1 MAPAPIAVFA
11 FNRPDHLRRTLRALA
26 ANDLA
31 AESRLTIFC
40 DGPRNAKDKKR
51 TDAVRAI
58 AHAVEGFYSCNVIE
72 QEKNCGLANSIIAGI
87 SDILQ
92 RDSRIIVLE
101 DDLIT
106 SKYFLKYIND
116 GLDVYKNNKDVASI
130 HGWCFPHT
138 IENPQETFFLR
149 GADCWGWGTWKRAW
163 SLFEP
168 DAQVLLQRL
177 RQLHLEHAFNC
188 DGAYDYMG
196 MLRATRDGK
205 VSSWAVRWRA
215 SAFVHHMHTLY
226 PSRSLVKHNGA
237 DGSGTNFGETDTLDV
252 PLSSTPVQVLEQ
264 PAVEDNTMHQAEKA
278 FLERLHNQ
286 PSFSRTLR
294 KKIRHFFPFLPSRKT
309 CKALCKDCLPPVVWR
324 AAQRLRRHE
333 KATPRL
339 CWEGDYPDWQ
349 SAVDAS
355 TGYDQEAIFVKV
367 RDAARAVRDG
377 KALWERDSVLF
388 YHKEHNLP
396 LLSALM
402 SVAAWNRGRLR
413 VLDFGGAFGSVYWQ
427 HKPLL
432 HKLDALSWNVVEQPH
447 VVACGQKEFSTDAL
461 QFWPD
466 MESCAAANQIDVV
479 LFSSVLQYLEFPY
492 ERLQQ
497 ALTLQ
502 PYAIII
508 DRTPFASKGERLTV
522 QHVSQEIYPASYA
535 CRWLNKTYVKA
546 LLEQDL
552 VVGPWWQS
560 QVDPLGFLGVMGYR
574 SGS

>member
-1 MAPAPIAVFA
+1 MK
-11 FNRPDHLRRTLRALA
+11 
-26 ANDLA
+26 
-31 AESRLTIFC
+31 LT
-40 DGPRNAKDKKR
+40 
-51 TDAVRAI
+51 
-58 AHAVEGFYSCNVIE
+58 
-72 QEKNCGLANSIIAGI
+72 
-87 SDILQ
+87 
-92 RDSRIIVLE
+92 
-101 DDLIT
+101 
-106 SKYFLKYIND
+106 
-116 GLDVYKNNKDVASI
+116 
-130 HGWCFPHT
+130 T
-138 IENPQETFFLR
+138 ICRE
-149 GADCWGWGTWKRAW
+149 A
-163 SLFEP
+163 
-168 DAQVLLQRL
+168 
-177 RQLHLEHAFNC
+177 
-188 DGAYDYMG
+188 
-196 MLRATRDGK
+196 
-205 VSSWAVRWRA
+205 
-215 SAFVHHMHTLY
+215 
-226 PSRSLVKHNGA
+226 
-237 DGSGTNFGETDTLDV
+237 
-252 PLSSTPVQVLEQ
+252 
-264 PAVEDNTMHQAEKA
+264 
-278 FLERLHNQ
+278 
-286 PSFSRTLR
+286 
-294 KKIRHFFPFLPSRKT
+294 
-309 CKALCKDCLPPVVWR
+309 LPPIL
-324 AAQRLRRHE
+324 LRCIQKFRHRSHTE
-333 KATPRL
+333 QTVT
-339 CWEGDYPDWQ
+339 WQGNYPDWQ

-479 LFSSVLQYLEFPY
+479 LFSGVLQYLEFPY